1 MGKMINFH
9 IKVAKL
15 CCLFGLS
22 RPAASTLPVNQ
33 PFRMEI
39 LTSHIGRH
47 TFPFSSQP
55 CSSHAHGKS
64 VVEGLKI
71 TSTLCPASLSGSGNC
86 QRKRGRY
93 RYGGGTSSFHPFSA
107 PCSAHLVVVYIIRF
121 KDSVGHCDVPVM
133 ILKLFSSFETTVKNI
148 KQKSLTSIVWKLC
161 LCFVGIL
168 LIPWILKFLP
178 ATFQRPRH

>member
-1 MGKMINFH
+1 MLTGSQW
-9 IKVAKL
+9 
-15 CCLFGLS
+15 S
-22 RPAASTLPVNQ
+22 RDWRSHRRSAQLPSAN
-33 PFRMEI
+33 
-39 LTSHIGRH
+39 
-47 TFPFSSQP
+47 
-55 CSSHAHGKS
+55 
-64 VVEGLKI
+64 
-71 TSTLCPASLSGSGNC
+71 GNV

-148 KQKSLTSIVWKLC
+148 KQKSLTSIVWKFC

-178 ATFQRPRH
+178 ATFQRPRHWVKTPKRPLRPLAKASQGW